1 MKNQTPTWVIIT
13 AILMML
19 VGGCGIK
26 NDMQA
31 INIRE
36 MINLKDKIVDKIIKA
51 EKEEDQDSNE
61 VVVDTML
68 ADSNDQIVV
77 TQDTTNTSSVDS
89 LSGSA
94 DSVTVSSSDSDM
106 GDVMGQIF
114 DLPEETIQLYIKFG
128 YTGLFFSLLFLLGG
142 LFLLIK
148 KSFSI
153 KLAYI
158 AILANILF
166 SIVKWILMSGK
177 GGTFLSISN
186 SVSSVFSILIS
197 IILLVII
204 ISSDKS
210 HFEEQFTD

>member
-51 EKEEDQDSNE
+51 EDGEEQDSNQ
-61 VVVDTML
+61 VVADTMM
-68 ADSNDQIVV
+68 ADSNEQIIVN
-77 TQDTTNTSSVDS
+77 QDTTETALQDS
-89 LSGSA
+89 LSASA
-94 DSVTVSSSDSDM
+94 DSSTVSAQNTDM
-106 GDVMGQIF
+106 DDLMGQIF

-128 YTGLFFSLLFLLGG
+128 YAGLFFSLLYLIGG

-166 SIVKWILMSGK
+166 SITKWILMSGK

-204 ISSDKS
+204 IASDKS